1 MEPVSNGQKEFLGQ
15 TGNFDGIDVI
25 DIIMDQPIT
34 AEYMGGKLYKFFVRE
49 NIDPK
54 LKKELGVIFRGMN
67 YEVAPFLE
75 TIFLSKDFYSQG
87 SVGTHI
93 KSPVELAVSTYV
105 KLGLTDA
112 PGVPDFNRATSSLGQ
127 TLFRPPTVAGWAGGR
142 SWITPGLLLERGN
155 FVRDILFP
163 DINFI
168 PPDRMN
174 GSREIQSVAKR
185 IRDGLDITAA
195 TQPSNIGAGQVMAE
209 SNMLADRDE
218 DFNTR
223 YGSFRGWQMAIQRVK
238 PISRHTAQINLSS
251 MILSQ
256 NITNTSEAIDYFIHR
271 FMTVTPG
278 ADSRAMLI
286 EFLTDD
292 LGTQNIL
299 EAQSYMEDSLRM
311 TLHLLLSQP
320 EYQLS

>member
-1 MEPVSNGQKEFLGQ
+1 
-15 TGNFDGIDVI
+15 
-25 DIIMDQPIT
+25 MDQPIT

-54 LKKELGVIFRGMN
+54 LKKELGVIFREMN

-75 TIFLSKDFYSQG
+75 TIFLSKDFYSQA

-185 IRDGLDITAA
+185 IRDGLDITSGNS
-195 TQPSNIGAGQVMAE
+195 TIQYRCRSG
-209 SNMLADRDE
+209 
-218 DFNTR
+218 
-223 YGSFRGWQMAIQRVK
+223 YGRIKYAS
-238 PISRHTAQINLSS
+238 
-251 MILSQ
+251 
-256 NITNTSEAIDYFIHR
+256 
-271 FMTVTPG
+271 
-278 ADSRAMLI
+278 
-286 EFLTDD
+286 
-292 LGTQNIL
+292 
-299 EAQSYMEDSLRM
+299 
-311 TLHLLLSQP
+311 
-320 EYQLS
+320 